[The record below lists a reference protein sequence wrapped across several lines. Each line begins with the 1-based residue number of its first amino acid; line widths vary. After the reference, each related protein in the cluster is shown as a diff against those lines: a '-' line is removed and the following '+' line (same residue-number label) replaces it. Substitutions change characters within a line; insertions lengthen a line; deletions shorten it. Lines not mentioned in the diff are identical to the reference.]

1 MVLDTCTF
9 VLNESLIH
17 SVPVEKIHQWLEPD
31 ATNQRKHLMITRRTF
46 ISATCATAFVSSVR
60 LAANDS
66 TTDIGRHIYK
76 SLKWSMI
83 KAKGSTLDKFRL
95 IKELGY
101 DGIEL
106 NSPDDVD
113 KSEALRASQE
123 VGLPIEGI
131 VNSTHWK
138 IRHSDPD
145 EAVRVEALKNMQ
157 VAMREAKQVG
167 ADSVLLVPGKVTD
180 PVRENH
186 DQVWNRSISEIRRLL
201 PLAEELKVRIL
212 IENVGNDFCI
222 DPKLFAQYIDEINSP
237 WVGIHF
243 DIGNHVRFSQPDL
256 WIRILGTRI
265 RKLDAKDRVE
275 GSRELAP
282 IGDGAVDWPAVRQA
296 LTDVGYRGWCAAE
309 VAGGDREQL
318 ADVLARM
325 DRVLGK
331 SDGLPTDNLPG
342 ATKAA
347 F

>member
-1 MVLDTCTF
+1 MLTETV
-9 VLNESLIH
+9 IH
-17 SVPVEKIHQWLEPD
+17 SVVVEQFHQGLLPC
-31 ATNQRKHLMITRRTF
+31 ATNQRKHLVITRRTF
-46 ISATCATAFVSSVR
+46 LSATCATAVVSTVR
-60 LAANDS
+60 LMANDS
-66 TTDIGRHIYK
+66 STDIGRHIYK
-76 SLKWSMI
+76 SLKWDMI
-83 KAKGSTLDKFRL
+83 KVNGSTLEKFRL

-101 DGIEL
+101 DGVEL

-113 KSEALRASQE
+113 KSEALQASQE
-123 VGLPIEGI
+123 VGLPIEGM

-145 EAVRVEALKNMQ
+145 EAVRAEALKNMQ

-186 DQVWNRSISEIRRLL
+186 DQVWDRSISEIRRLL
-201 PLAEELKVRIL
+201 PLAEELRVRIL

-237 WVGIHF
+237 WVGVHF
-243 DIGNHVRFSQPDL
+243 DIGNHVRFSQPAH

-282 IGDGAVDWPAVRQA
+282 FGDGAVDWQAVRQA

-309 VAGGDREQL
+309 VNGGDREQL

-325 DRVLGK
+325 DRMLGK
-331 SDGLPTDNLPG
+331 SDGLPADDLPG

-347 F
+347 GS